1 MDNGRINP
9 VVLIL
14 RRFQMQFTGLNLFL
28 GRLYILGIIISAT
41 LITWS
46 SAMAQEENNYLS
58 DAATVD
64 EVYSLIKSS
73 QVDSAA
79 DYLKGLGDDKVVIQ
93 AWIAV
98 QCDINNIKKD
108 PRASAELGWKG
119 VKYSLEKGYK
129 MPTAM
134 MLHNISAFFMP
145 SFDENVDP
153 ETVPMI
159 LDAARQQVPLRRDIG
174 QPVPLLWALWDLGL
188 AHLVSGN
195 YTEAISALEEG
206 VNIAGE
212 LDDREAEAW
221 CRIFIGK
228 CQYLHFPDLKAEGE
242 KTMREAAAF
251 LSESKEDWVRE
262 SSMQIMESVKL
273 K

>member
-1 MDNGRINP
+1 
-9 VVLIL
+9 
-14 RRFQMQFTGLNLFL
+14 
-28 GRLYILGIIISAT
+28 
-41 LITWS
+41 
-46 SAMAQEENNYLS
+46 MAQEKKNYLS

-64 EVYSLIKSS
+64 KIYSLIKSS

-79 DYLKGLGDDKVVIQ
+79 EYLKGLGDDKVIIQ
-93 AWIAV
+93 TWIAV
-98 QCDINNIKKD
+98 QCDINNIKND

-129 MPTAM
+129 MPAAM

-145 SFDENVDP
+145 SFDEGVDP
-153 ETVPMI
+153 EAATMI
-159 LDAARQQVPLRRDIG
+159 LDAALQQVPLRREIG
-174 QPVPLLWALWDLGL
+174 QPVPLMWALWDLGL
-188 AHLVSGN
+188 AQLVSGN
-195 YTEAISALEEG
+195 YSEAISSFEKG

-221 CRIFIGK
+221 CNIFIGK
-228 CQYLHFPDLKAEGE
+228 CKYQHFPELKAEGE
-242 KTMREAAAF
+242 RTMRDAAVI

-262 SSMQIMESVKL
+262 SSSQILESVDL